1 LSAPLIVS
9 FVYAHD
15 AQSQDGVYIYDL
27 SGSSNPIQKADVL
40 LTAFFGFT
48 TAVAML
54 IASFS
59 LVSSM
64 YTNIYEQTKEI
75 GTLSLSLSLPPC
87 TCMHA
92 CA

>member
-1 LSAPLIVS
+1 MCVCVLAR
-9 FVYAHD
+9 
-15 AQSQDGVYIYDL
+15 QGQEGVYIYDL
-27 SGSSNPIQKADVL
+27 SGSSNPIQKADNL

-75 GTLSLSLSLPPC
+75 GSTPPS
-87 TCMHA
+87 A
-92 CA
+92 CRVRVCGCVRLLTFRC